1 MVAVPVKKSS
11 SSSSPPPSP
20 SPSPTPSP
28 SSSPSPTPS
37 PSLPSKQEITEK
49 LKQLRTS
56 FSWEEL
62 NRLREMFEFFDTVIS
77 PMHKKYKLDP
87 KITAY
92 FLSELTYNAL
102 NIMLNKSY
110 QEAPRGLSIESAI
123 SIIDEE
129 LPKIIEKSSKEGI
142 STENIMAVWDLIKR
156 MTRAMK

>member
-11 SSSSPPPSP
+11 SSASPSPSP

-28 SSSPSPTPS
+28 SSSPSP
-37 PSLPSKQEITEK
+37 SLPSKQEITER
-49 LKQLRTS
+49 LKQLRTN

-77 PMHKKYKLDP
+77 PMHKKYRIEP

-129 LPKIIEKSSKEGI
+129 LPKIIEKSNKEGI

>member
-11 SSSSPPPSP
+11 SSASPSPSPTPSP

-28 SSSPSPTPS
+28 SP
-37 PSLPSKQEITEK
+37 PSKQEISEK
-49 LKQLRTS
+49 LKQLRTN

-77 PMHKKYKLDP
+77 PMHKKYRIEP

-92 FLSELTYNAL
+92 FLSELTSNAL
-102 NIMLNKSY
+102 NIMINKSY
-110 QEAPRGLSIESAI
+110 QEAPRGLSIDSAI

-129 LPKIIEKSSKEGI
+129 LPKIIEKSSKEGV
-142 STENIMAVWDLIKR
+142 STENIEAVWDIIKR
-156 MTRAMK
+156 MARALK

>member
-11 SSSSPPPSP
+11 SSTSPSPSP
-20 SPSPTPSP
+20 SPSPTPS
-28 SSSPSPTPS
+28 SSPS
-37 PSLPSKQEITEK
+37 PSLPSKQEIAER
-49 LKQLRTS
+49 LKQLRTN

-129 LPKIIEKSSKEGI
+129 LPKIIEKSNKEGI

>member
-1 MVAVPVKKSS
+1 
-11 SSSSPPPSP
+11 
-20 SPSPTPSP
+20 
-28 SSSPSPTPS
+28 
-37 PSLPSKQEITEK
+37 
-49 LKQLRTS
+49 
-56 FSWEEL
+56 
-62 NRLREMFEFFDTVIS
+62 MFEFFDTVIS

-129 LPKIIEKSSKEGI
+129 LPKIIERSNKEGI
-142 STENIMAVWDLIKR
+142 STENVMAVWDLIKR
-156 MTRAMK
+156 MAKVTK

>member
-11 SSSSPPPSP
+11 SSSSPSSSPP
-20 SPSPTPSP
+20 PSPTPSP
-28 SSSPSPTPS
+28 SSSPSPP

-49 LKQLRTS
+49 LKQIRTN

-129 LPKIIEKSSKEGI
+129 LPKIIEKSNKEGI

-156 MTRAMK
+156 MTKAMK

>member
-11 SSSSPPPSP
+11 SSSSPSSSPP
-20 SPSPTPSP
+20 PSPTPSP
-28 SSSPSPTPS
+28 SSSSSPP

-49 LKQLRTS
+49 LKQIRTN

-129 LPKIIEKSSKEGI
+129 LPKIIEKSNKEGI

-156 MTRAMK
+156 MTKAMK

>member
-28 SSSPSPTPS
+28 SSSPSP
-37 PSLPSKQEITEK
+37 SLPSKQEITER

-142 STENIMAVWDLIKR
+142 STENVMAVWDLIKR
-156 MTRAMK
+156 MAKVAK

>member
-11 SSSSPPPSP
+11 SSTSPSPSP
-20 SPSPTPSP
+20 SPSPTPS
-28 SSSPSPTPS
+28 SSPS
-37 PSLPSKQEITEK
+37 PSLPSKQEIAER
-49 LKQLRTS
+49 LKQLRTN

-129 LPKIIEKSSKEGI
+129 LPKILEKSNKEGI

>member
-11 SSSSPPPSP
+11 SSASPSPSP
-20 SPSPTPSP
+20 SPSPTPS
-28 SSSPSPTPS
+28 SSSSPS
-37 PSLPSKQEITEK
+37 PSLPSKQEITER
-49 LKQLRTS
+49 LKQLRTN

-77 PMHKKYKLDP
+77 PMHKKYRIEP